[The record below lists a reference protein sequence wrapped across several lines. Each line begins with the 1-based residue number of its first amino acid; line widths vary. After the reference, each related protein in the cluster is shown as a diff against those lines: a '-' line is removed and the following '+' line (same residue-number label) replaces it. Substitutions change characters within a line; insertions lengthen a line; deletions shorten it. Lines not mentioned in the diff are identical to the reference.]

1 MSASAGSSRRV
12 LSRSLVIRIGGRPSW
27 SLPLLCLNV
36 AVRPSLRSSSARA
49 FEVDRVQ
56 KYRHGPIVDECDFHV
71 GAENAALAIQAVLGE
86 GIAEGTIDWLCA
98 VWTGCCCE
106 RRPTTAAR
114 VRVQR
119 KLTYGQHSAA
129 DFLHRPVHLAIGVL
143 EDSQFGNLPRKASS
157 ERLAVPFGDSH
168 K

>member
-27 SLPLLCLNV
+27 SLPLLSLNV

-56 KYRHGPIVDECDFHV
+56 NYRHGPIVDQCDFHV
-71 GAENAALAIQAVLGE
+71 GAEKAALAIQAVLGE
-86 GIAEGTIDWLCA
+86 GIAERVIDGLREFR
-98 VWTGCCCE
+98 TGCRYE
-106 RRPTTAAR
+106 RRPATAAR

-119 KLTYGQHSAA
+119 KLTDGQHSAA
-129 DFLHRPVHLAIGVL
+129 DFLH
-143 EDSQFGNLPRKASS
+143 
-157 ERLAVPFGDSH
+157 
-168 K
+168 